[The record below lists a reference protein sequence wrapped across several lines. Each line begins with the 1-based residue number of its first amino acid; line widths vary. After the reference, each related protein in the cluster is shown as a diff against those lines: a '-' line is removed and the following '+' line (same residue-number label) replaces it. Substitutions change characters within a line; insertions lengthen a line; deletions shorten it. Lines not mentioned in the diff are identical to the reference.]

1 MALPPSIPTSFV
13 PHSASGQAR
22 RFRTDY
28 TGAFAFFCYIVLT
41 IAVALAI
48 GVFAYGRILSASKE
62 SKDAELA
69 KAESEINQSTVEGFV
84 RLRNRLVE
92 GQTLLNNHV
101 AFTTFFSTIGTL
113 LPTTVR
119 LSSLHTLMDSTGP
132 RIEGSGVAKS
142 FNALAAASTA
152 LSKDGRIKDIIFSNI
167 NISSKDNSVAFT
179 LTATLDPKIIAF
191 MP

>member
-13 PHSASGQAR
+13 PHSASGGPR

-28 TGAFAFFCYIVLT
+28 TGAFAFFSYIILAGV
-41 IAVALAI
+41 VALAI
-48 GVFAYGRILSASKE
+48 GLFAYGRILETSKA

-69 KAESEINQSTVEGFV
+69 KAEQEINQSTVEGFV

-92 GQTLLNNHV
+92 SQTLLNNHT
-101 AFTTFFSTIGTL
+101 AFTGFFTTLGTL

-119 LSSLHTLMDSTGP
+119 LSSLHLSIDTVP
-132 RIEGSGVAKS
+132 KAEGAGVAKS

-152 LSKDGRIKDIIFSNI
+152 LAKDGRIKDIIFSNI
-167 NISSKDNSVAFT
+167 NINSKDNSVAFT
-179 LTATLDPKIIAF
+179 LTATLDPKLIAF
-191 MP
+191 TP